1 MADREVSIKS
11 LYMKSTQTITA
22 EQDYNAMMAQI
33 DELMKKGEENL
44 SSSEIKRLRAMA
56 EDAEAWEDKSFFN

>member
-1 MADREVSIKS
+1 MADTEVSIKS

-33 DELMKKGEENL
+33 DELMKKEKKIFL
-44 SSSEIKRLRAMA
+44 PLK
-56 EDAEAWEDKSFFN
+56 